1 MAARQRPGV
10 TLARLRR
17 PAAAALGGALVAFS
31 MPPWGWWPLAFVGVA
46 VFDLALGTAPSR
58 GQRASAG
65 LAFGVP
71 WFVIAMAWMWYLT
84 AGGYIVAALLFAS
97 LHAAAALIAPVGPW
111 RLIGRPAAHTLVEA
125 VRLVFPFGGVPLA
138 SLGISQADGPLLII
152 ARLGGVVLITWV
164 VFQTGFAVAP
174 LAASAVARRR
184 DPAPSGC
191 DLVDRRGQ
199 LALAAIVAIIAVAL
213 VAPAGT
219 AGHGGRAVTVAAVQ
233 GGGEQGTS
241 ALDVPS
247 SVVTERLLEATATIE
262 PGDADVVVWP
272 ENGVD
277 VNGTSFTDSEQFEL
291 IAAEAARLGVPFFVG
306 VTEDSEFANT
316 PVPDRFVNAH
326 VAIAPTGEVIGRY
339 EKVRRVPFGEY
350 VPFRSILEALG
361 APLERVAG
369 DAVSGSGPAQLV
381 LPDGIATEPVAAQPI
396 AAEPI
401 AIGVMI
407 SWEVFFGDRARDA
420 NSNGAA
426 FLINPTNGASYTGTI
441 LQTQQVASS
450 RLRATE
456 NGRWVVQASPTGFSA
471 FVSPDGSV
479 FDRTDVSEQRVI
491 IRDVP
496 LYTGN
501 TWYRL
506 LGDWPWRI
514 GVLALFAIAFW
525 RSRSGTP
532 AALTPAALTP
542 AALTPPA

>member
-1 MAARQRPGV
+1 MPEVSAA
-10 TLARLRR
+10 ARLRR
-17 PAAAALGGALVAFS
+17 PAAAALGGVLVALA

-46 VFDLALGTAPSR
+46 VFDVALGVAPSR
-58 GQRASAG
+58 GERAVAG
-65 LAFGVP
+65 LAFGLP
-71 WFVIAMAWMWYLT
+71 WFVVAMAWMWYLT
-84 AGGYIVAALLFAS
+84 AGGYLVASLLFAC
-97 LHAAAALIAPVGPW
+97 LHAVAALIAPVGPW
-111 RLIGRPAAHTLVEA
+111 RVIGRPAAHTLVEA

-138 SLGISQADGPLLII
+138 SLGISQAGGPLLVI
-152 ARLGGVVLITWV
+152 ARLGGVLLITWV
-164 VFQTGFAVAP
+164 VFQAGFAIAA
-174 LAASAVARRR
+174 LAASQLAGRRNPVP
-184 DPAPSGC
+184 DDH
-191 DLVDRRGQ
+191 DLGERCGQ
-199 LALAAIVAIIAVAL
+199 LALVAIVVIITLAAI
-213 VAPAGT
+213 APAGKP
-219 AGHGGRAVTVAAVQ
+219 GPSGQGFTVAAVQ

-247 SVVTERLLEATATIE
+247 SMVTERLLEATATIE

-277 VNGTSFTDSEQFEL
+277 VNGIAFTDSVQFEL

-316 PVPDRFVNAH
+316 PVPDQFVNAQ
-326 VAIAPTGEVIGRY
+326 VAIAPTGEVTGRY

-350 VPFRSILEALG
+350 VPFRTILEALG

-369 DAVSGSGPAQLV
+369 DAVTGTGPAQLT
-381 LPDGIATEPVAAQPI
+381 LPDGTAV
-396 AAEPI
+396 
-401 AIGVMI
+401 GVMT

-450 RLRATE
+450 RLRAME

-491 IRDVP
+491 IREVP
-496 LYTGN
+496 LHTGN

-506 LGDWPWRI
+506 LGDWPWRV
-514 GVLALFAIAFW
+514 GVLGLLAIALW
-525 RSRSGTP
+525 RSRSQKSSDTI
-532 AALTPAALTP
+532 
-542 AALTPPA
+542 TPPT